1 MELKDSVESIET
13 IQVLND
19 VSKKQNVTLL
29 CYEQSGV
36 ACHRH
41 IVRDIVE
48 TPELLGVLDIR
59 LQLQSEHADYDER
72 SSMQRHVSYEK
83 TPVVTGLLHP

>member
-1 MELKDSVESIET
+1 MTELKDNVESIET
-13 IQVLND
+13 IHVLND
-19 VSKKQNVTLL
+19 VSRKQNVTLL

-48 TPELLGVLDIR
+48 SPGLLSSQDLR
-59 LQLQSEHADYDER
+59 LQLQPEHTNYDE
-72 SSMQRHVSYEK
+72 
-83 TPVVTGLLHP
+83 